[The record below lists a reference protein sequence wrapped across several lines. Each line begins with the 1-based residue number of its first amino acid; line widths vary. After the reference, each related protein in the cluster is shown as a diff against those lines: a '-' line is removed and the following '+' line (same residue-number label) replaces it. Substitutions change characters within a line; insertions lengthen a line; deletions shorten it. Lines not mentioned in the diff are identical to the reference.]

1 MRSIFL
7 IILVGLIWI
16 SSCKN
21 ISTDISEDTILEYSN
36 QYLTLS
42 NINFPKNIGFPK
54 EDSIQWVENY
64 KKQWLYNQIIIE
76 KAGKYLPKSEL
87 NIENDLLQ
95 YRADLLK
102 YKYENYFI
110 KNKIKTQVSSS
121 EISEFYQ
128 ENQKALKSSKTLV
141 KAIYIE
147 IQNTVKDKYKIK
159 QWLASK
165 NEKNQEK
172 LKDYCFRNANVFDD
186 FEDEWIEFNL
196 LKLMSHSQQLKE
208 SKSILNRVIEQ
219 KNDSLT
225 YYFLVNEIVFKGEL
239 MPIEYAK
246 PEIAKTIINKRRIQ
260 LLEEFNYKINQELEA
275 QLHKK

>member
-87 NIENDLLQ
+87 NIEND
-95 YRADLLK
+95 
-102 YKYENYFI
+102 F
-110 KNKIKTQVSSS
+110 
-121 EISEFYQ
+121 
-128 ENQKALKSSKTLV
+128 
-141 KAIYIE
+141 
-147 IQNTVKDKYKIK
+147 
-159 QWLASK
+159 
-165 NEKNQEK
+165 
-172 LKDYCFRNANVFDD
+172 
-186 FEDEWIEFNL
+186 
-196 LKLMSHSQQLKE
+196 
-208 SKSILNRVIEQ
+208 
-219 KNDSLT
+219 
-225 YYFLVNEIVFKGEL
+225 FLI
-239 MPIEYAK
+239 
-246 PEIAKTIINKRRIQ
+246 
-260 LLEEFNYKINQELEA
+260 
-275 QLHKK
+275 

>member
-1 MRSIFL
+1 MRIIFL
-7 IILVGLIWI
+7 IILVGLIWM

-21 ISTDISEDTILEYSN
+21 ISTDVSEDAILEYSN
-36 QYLTLS
+36 QYLTISDVNL
-42 NINFPKNIGFPK
+42 PKNISFSK
-54 EDSIQWVENY
+54 EDSIQWVEDF

-76 KAGKYLPKSEL
+76 KAGKDLPKSEL

-110 KNKIKTQVSSS
+110 KNKINTQVSSS
-121 EISEFYQ
+121 DISEFYQ
-128 ENQKALKSSKTLV
+128 KNKKALKSSKTLV

-159 QWLASK
+159 QWLASQK
-165 NEKNQEK
+165 EKNQEK
-172 LKDYCFRNANVFDD
+172 LKDYCFKNANVFDD
-186 FEDEWIEFNL
+186 FEDGWIEFNL
-196 LKLMSHSQQLKE
+196 LKLMSHSRQLKE

-225 YYFLVNEIVFKGEL
+225 YYFLVKEIVFKGEL

-246 PEIAKTIINKRRIQ
+246 TEIAKTIINKRRIQ

>member
-21 ISTDISEDTILEYSN
+21 ISSDVSEDAIFEYSN

-42 NINFPKNIGFPK
+42 DINFPKNIGFSK
-54 EDSIQWVENY
+54 EDSIQWVEDY

-128 ENQKALKSSKTLV
+128 KNQKALKSSKTLV

-165 NEKNQEK
+165 KEQNQEK
-172 LKDYCFRNANVFDD
+172 LKDYCFKNANVFDD

-196 LKLMSHSQQLKE
+196 LKLMSHSRQLKE